1 MTIETPRRAGRKALL
16 TRESIVAA
24 AMRLIERQGYDAL
37 TIRNVA
43 AELGVKSASL
53 YWHFPTKEAL
63 VDRLADE
70 VLADL
75 KQGQPSRDWRRDLRE
90 GSLRLFRYLLS
101 KRDAARLRAGRLL
114 TGPHSLRLMESGLG
128 VFRRAGLKPRDAAF
142 ASHAVHVYV
151 VGFVIFAV
159 SPLSAI
165 EADGASPEQALSVAR
180 TTLASLPAA
189 EFPNLV
195 ELAGP
200 LTEGSRD
207 ERFLFGLDCL
217 IAGIA
222 HWVGGARDDRRAV
235 EDSSA

>member
-1 MTIETPRRAGRKALL
+1 MAIETRRRGGRKALL
-16 TRESIVAA
+16 TREGIVAA
-24 AMRLIERQGYDAL
+24 AMRLVERQGYDAL

-75 KQGQPSRDWRRDLRE
+75 EHAPPSDDWRRDLRE

-114 TGPHSLRLMESGLG
+114 TGPHSLRLMEAGLG
-128 VFRRAGLKPRDAAF
+128 AFRRAGLSPRDAAF

-159 SPLSAI
+159 SPLSAV
-165 EADGASPEQALSVAR
+165 EADGASPEEALAAAHA
-180 TTLASLPAA
+180 TFASLSPAA
-189 EFPNLV
+189 FP
-195 ELAGP
+195 
-200 LTEGSRD
+200 
-207 ERFLFGLDCL
+207 
-217 IAGIA
+217 
-222 HWVGGARDDRRAV
+222 
-235 EDSSA
+235 